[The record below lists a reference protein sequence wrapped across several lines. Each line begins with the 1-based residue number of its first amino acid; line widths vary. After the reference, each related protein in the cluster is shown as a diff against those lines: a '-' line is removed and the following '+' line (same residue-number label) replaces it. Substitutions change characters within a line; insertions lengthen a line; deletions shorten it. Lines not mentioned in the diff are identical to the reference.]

1 EYQIEHIYHPTDKTT
16 DPFDRL
22 LYLQNGTMT
31 AFSEMGR
38 KVVVNGNEITDYY
51 GFANMIHDKKRNEFS
66 FKMSF
71 YDTDIVITDM
81 FTETGDPEA
90 REKSNVQ
97 IRVDGTD
104 YANPT

>member
-1 EYQIEHIYHPTDKTT
+1 
-16 DPFDRL
+16 
-22 LYLQNGTMT
+22 
-31 AFSEMGR
+31 
-38 KVVVNGNEITDYY
+38 NGNEITDYY
-51 GFANMIHDKKRNEFS
+51 GFANMVHDKKRNEFS

-97 IRVDGTD
+97 ILVNGTD
-104 YANPT
+104 YANPTPIEIRPTFLDNNRYHGYLGMLKMTSHATKQEEFI